1 MRHFHLQ
8 PQNPPS
14 TFLDRNRFVILFFTL
29 LFFILTVPII
39 NHLEGILLRA
49 LPPLLEGL
57 AFVVVLIEA
66 LVSVSTRRAHRFIGL
81 SLGLPAVLMGAMPAL
96 FDSLGVELLR
106 HLFAVAFL
114 SYVIGLLV
122 IFIFNRQRVTFNTV
136 CASLCIYLLLG
147 LVFALAYSV
156 VDLLI
161 SDSFRLTVANSV
173 SPPFTRF
180 GKGSS
185 TPVLYFSFTTLT
197 TLGYGDIVPT
207 SPIARALTSI
217 EAITGQVYLAV
228 LVARLVGLNI
238 AESIEQK
245 NKA

>member
-1 MRHFHLQ
+1 LKLQ

-29 LFFILTVPII
+29 LFFLLTVPII
-39 NHLEGILLRA
+39 NHLEGILPRA

-81 SLGLPAVLMGAMPAL
+81 TLGLPAVLMGAEPAI
-96 FDSLGVELLR
+96 FDSLGVELFR

-114 SYVIGLLV
+114 SYVISLIV
-122 IFIFNRQRVTFNTV
+122 VFIFNRQRVTSNTV
-136 CASLCIYLLLG
+136 CASLCIYLLMG
-147 LVFALAYSV
+147 LVFAMAYSV

-161 SDSFRLTVANSV
+161 ADSFQLTMANSAM
-173 SPPFTRF
+173 PHFIRF

-197 TLGYGDIVPT
+197 TLGYGDIVPI

-228 LVARLVGLNI
+228 LVARLVGLHI
-238 AESIEQK
+238 AESFEQK
-245 NKA
+245 NKQ